1 MLNPLFRVCLS
12 IQLTFTALVLA
23 SSQLIAANPTPKGGG
38 PGVASPSPTSTAS
51 PSATPLPP
59 GAIDEK
65 LFKGMQWRQI
75 GPFRGGRALAIEGVV
90 GEPDTYYFGAVAG
103 GVWKTTDGGA
113 NWKPL
118 FDKADISSIGAIAVA
133 QSDHNVVYTGTG
145 ESAIRGNTTYGTG
158 IYKSI
163 DAGNTWKNV
172 GLKDTRQIGALIV
185 DPRNADVVLVAA
197 LGHAF
202 GPNQERGIFRTAD
215 GGRTWTKVLGKDEN
229 TGGIDIVF
237 DPHNPNIVFAS
248 LWQARR
254 QPWFFSS
261 GGPGSGLYRSEDNG
275 VTWKQLQGNGLPDG
289 ILGKIGIA
297 VSGADPNRVY
307 AIIEAKEGGLYRS
320 DDAGQKW
327 TRVNDDGRFRQRA
340 WYFSKVYADPKSA
353 DTVYILNTG
362 AFRSV
367 DGGKTFN
374 LLPARHGDH
383 HGLWI
388 DPTNGNRIGNANDGG
403 ASVSTDG
410 GKTWTTQNNQP
421 TAQFYHVATDNAF
434 PYHIYGAQQDNSNVG
449 IASRTDS
456 GVIGREDWFIA
467 GDGECGFVVPDP
479 RDWHIIYSNSEG
491 YAVRYEKGKEQVE
504 DISPYPID
512 NSGHGAADLIH
523 RFQWVSPL
531 MLSPHN
537 PDVLYTAAE
546 CVFKSTD
553 HGQSWTQISGD
564 LTRNDKSKQ
573 QPSGGPLTNDITSV
587 EYYDTVFAL
596 AESPVKQGTLWA
608 GADDGLVQVSTDD
621 GQHWT
626 NVTGKIP
633 EWSTISI
640 IDPSPHD
647 GNTAY
652 VAVDRHRLDDFK
664 PYIYK
669 TADLGKTW
677 SAIVTGIPDGAY
689 VHAVR
694 EDPKR
699 KGMLY
704 AGTEI
709 GVFISFDD
717 GAHWQPLQLNL
728 PVSPIHDLVVKDDD
742 LVVATHGRSFWVLD
756 DITPLRQTNMQSA
769 QADTILYQPQ
779 TALRLHYPTEFD
791 KRQPVGDN
799 PPPGTIIDYYFKS
812 APKDEVTLDIVDGQG
827 KLVRHF
833 SSKEKKE
840 TEQPPEWPDRQERV
854 KTIPANEGM
863 NRFAWDIRHDDPIQI
878 PGAFYGGDGPKGP
891 LALPGDYQV
900 KLTVAGKTQ
909 TAPLH
914 LAIDPRTKG
923 QEGALQKQFT
933 LSMQVNDRISQLHQA
948 VNEIREIRAQIKTLH
963 FRFGQDEKLK
973 PALTAADDLDKKMTE
988 TERQLVQVDMK
999 GSEGN
1004 LAFPSML
1011 NERFDSFSHFIDA
1024 GDTEPTKPQLEV
1036 FQLLSTK
1043 LDEQLKKW
1051 EQIKKDDLPKVSAL
1065 IKQVDLPALIITEK
1079 KKGE

>member
-1 MLNPLFRVCLS
+1 MITPLLRVCLS
-12 IQLTFTALVLA
+12 IQLLVVA
-23 SSQLIAANPTPKGGG
+23 AAFAANPTPRGGG
-38 PGVASPSPTSTAS
+38 PGVPSPSPSRADTPS
-51 PSATPLPP
+51 PTATPA

-75 GPFRGGRALAIEGVV
+75 GPFRGGRALAIEGVP
-90 GEPDTYYFGAVAG
+90 GEPDTYYFGGVAG
-103 GVWKTTDGGA
+103 GVWKTVDGGA
-113 NWKPL
+113 NWTPL
-118 FDKADISSIGAIAVA
+118 FDKEDISSIGAIAVSA
-133 QSDHNVVYTGTG
+133 SDHNVVYAGTG
-145 ESAIRGNTTYGTG
+145 EAAIRGNTTYGIG
-158 IYKSI
+158 VYKSL
-163 DAGNTWKNV
+163 DAGRTWKNV
-172 GLKDTRQIGALIV
+172 GLKDSRQIGALIV
-185 DPRNADVVLVAA
+185 DPRNADVVLIAA

-215 GGRTWTKVLGKDEN
+215 GGKTWTKVLSKDEN
-229 TGGIDIVF
+229 TGGIDVVF
-237 DPHNPNIVFAS
+237 DPHNPNIVFAA

-275 VTWKQLQGNGLPDG
+275 VTWKHLEGNGLPSG
-289 ILGKIGIA
+289 ILGKIGVA
-297 VSGADPNRVY
+297 VSGADSNRIY

-320 DDAGQKW
+320 DDAGEHW
-327 TRVNDDGRFRQRA
+327 TRVNEDGRFRQRA

-353 DTVYILNTG
+353 DTVYLLNTG

-388 DPTNGNRIGNANDGG
+388 DPEYPNRIGNANDGG
-403 ASVSTDG
+403 VSISTDW

-421 TAQFYHVATDNAF
+421 TAQFYHVAVDNAF

-456 GVIGREDWFIA
+456 GVIGREDWFQA
-467 GDGECGFVVPDP
+467 GDGECGFVIPDP

-491 YAVRYEKGKEQVE
+491 YAVRYDKSKEDDQ
-504 DISPYPID
+504 DISPVPLD
-512 NSGHGAADLIH
+512 NSGHGAIDLVH

-546 CVFKSTD
+546 CVFKSSD
-553 HGQSWTQISGD
+553 HGQSWNIISGD

-608 GADDGLVQVSTDD
+608 GTDDGLVQVTTDD
-621 GQHWT
+621 GQHWS
-626 NVTGKIP
+626 NVTPKMP
-633 EWSTISI
+633 EWSTIDLI
-640 IDPSPHD
+640 EASPHD
-647 GNTAY
+647 GSTAY
-652 VAVDRHRLDDFK
+652 AAVDRHKLDDFK
-664 PYIYK
+664 PYIFK
-669 TADLGKTW
+669 TTDLGKTW
-677 SAIVTGIPDGAY
+677 SSIVSGIPDGAF

-694 EDPKR
+694 EDPKKR
-699 KGMLY
+699 GLLY
-704 AGTEI
+704 AGTELGI
-709 GVFISFDD
+709 FVSFDD
-717 GAHWQPLQLNL
+717 GTHWQPLQLNL
-728 PVSPIHDLVVKDDD
+728 PQSPIHDLVIKDDD

-756 DITPLRQTNMQSA
+756 DITPIRQATSQSA
-769 QADTILYQPQ
+769 AADVILYQPE
-779 TALRLHYPTEFD
+779 TALRLHYPEEFD
-791 KRQPVGDN
+791 KRQPAGDN
-799 PPPGTIIDYYFKS
+799 PPPGAIIDYYFKT
-812 APKDEVTLDIVDGQG
+812 APNDEVTLDILDPQG
-827 KLVRHF
+827 KVVRHL

-840 TEQPPEWPDRQERV
+840 GEQPPEWPDRVERA
-854 KTIPANEGM
+854 KTIPAKEGM
-863 NRFAWDIRHDDPIQI
+863 NRFAWDLRYNDPVQI
-878 PGAFYGGDGPKGP
+878 PGAFYSGTGPKGP

-900 KLTVAGKTQ
+900 KLTSGGKSQ

-923 QEGALQKQFT
+923 SEASLQKQFT

-948 VNEIREIRAQIKTLH
+948 VNEIRDVKSQIKNLH
-963 FRFGQDEKLK
+963 TRFGEDEKLK
-973 PALTAADDLDKKMTE
+973 PALAAADDLDRKMSDVE
-988 TERQLVQVDMK
+988 KELIQVNMK

-1011 NERFDSFSHFIDA
+1011 NERWDAFSHFIDG
-1024 GDTEPTKPQLEV
+1024 GDTNPPTKSEMEV
-1036 FQLLSTK
+1036 FQRLSQQ

-1051 EQIKKDDLPKVSAL
+1051 AQIRAADLPKVADM
-1065 IKQVDLPALIITEK
+1065 IKQLNLPALSIGEK
-1079 KKGE
+1079 TKNE